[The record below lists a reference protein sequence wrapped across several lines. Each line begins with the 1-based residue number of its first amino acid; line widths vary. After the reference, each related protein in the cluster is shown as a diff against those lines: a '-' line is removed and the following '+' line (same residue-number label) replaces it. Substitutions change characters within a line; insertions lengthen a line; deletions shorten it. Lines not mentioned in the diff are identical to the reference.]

1 MFENHN
7 LTMQPYKIQ
16 FIEPQNIHVIL
27 PLLMQVNKK
36 TPEDLLLKRLYEMV
50 KENYKCLG
58 IYDNDKLIGICG
70 LWFLTRH
77 YCGRTIEPDHVMIEP
92 AYQSKG
98 IGKLLFDWIFI
109 HAKENGYEASELNTY
124 VNNPKSHKFYYN
136 LGYDIKGF
144 HFVKI
149 LD

>member
-1 MFENHN
+1 MFENN
-7 LTMQPYKIQ
+7 ILLMNPYQIK
-16 FIEPQNIHVIL
+16 FIEPQNIHVIM

-36 TPEDLLLKRLYEMV
+36 TPSDILLKRLNEMV

-58 IYDNDKLIGICG
+58 IYDGDVLIGICG

-77 YCGRTIEPDHVMIEP
+77 YCGKTIEPDHVMIEP
-92 AYQSKG
+92 TYQSKG
-98 IGKLLFDWIFI
+98 LGKLLFDWIFKY
-109 HAKENGYEASELNTY
+109 AKENGYEASELNTY
-124 VNNPKSHKFYYN
+124 VNNTRSHKFYYN

>member
-1 MFENHN
+1 MFENHKVD
-7 LTMQPYKIQ
+7 MQPYKIQ
-16 FIEPQNIHVIL
+16 FIEPHNIQVIL

-36 TPEDLLLKRLYEMV
+36 TSEDLLLKRINEMV

-58 IYDNDKLIGICG
+58 VYDNDKLIGICG

-92 AYQSKG
+92 SYQSKG
-98 IGKLLFDWIFI
+98 IGKFLFDWIFNY
-109 HAKENGYEASELNTY
+109 AKENGYEATELNTY

-136 LGYDIKGF
+136 LGFDIKGF

>member
-1 MFENHN
+1 
-7 LTMQPYKIQ
+7 MQPYKIE
-16 FIEPQNIHVIL
+16 FIEPQNIRIIL

-36 TPEDLLLKRLYEMV
+36 TPEDLLLKRLNEMV

-58 IYDNDKLIGICG
+58 IYHKDKLIGICG

-92 AYQSKG
+92 SYQSKG
-98 IGKLLFDWIFI
+98 IGKFLFDWIFVY
-109 HAKENGYEASELNTY
+109 AKENGYEASELNTY